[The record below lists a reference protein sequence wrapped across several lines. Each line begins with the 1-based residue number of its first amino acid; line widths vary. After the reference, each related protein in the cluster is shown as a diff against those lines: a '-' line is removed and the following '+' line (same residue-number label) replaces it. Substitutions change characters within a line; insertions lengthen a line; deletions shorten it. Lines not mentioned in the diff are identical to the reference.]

1 MTQNEFT
8 NRRQAAIE
16 NMRQMNARSVY
27 KSTNHTPSENKQ
39 PQKSTPIEKNKTEN
53 RPIPQN
59 NSLNIPILSNLL
71 KDSDATLIIGLLL
84 ILLSENCDKKLL
96 FALVYILM

>member
-1 MTQNEFT
+1 MTQNEFS

-16 NMRQMNARSVY
+16 NMRQMNARSAY
-27 KSTNHTPSENKQ
+27 KNNSQKLPQNEPPKPAPQENK
-39 PQKSTPIEKNKTEN
+39 KTESKPN
-53 RPIPQN
+53 PQN
-59 NSLNIPILSNLL
+59 SGFNIPIISDIL